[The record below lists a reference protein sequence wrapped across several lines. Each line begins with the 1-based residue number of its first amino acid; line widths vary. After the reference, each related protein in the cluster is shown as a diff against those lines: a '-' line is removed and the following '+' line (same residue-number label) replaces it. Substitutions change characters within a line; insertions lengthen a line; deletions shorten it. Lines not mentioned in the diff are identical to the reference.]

1 MDTISRENNSMLPVA
16 GVVVGVIGLLLGGIA
31 LVQLSKVKQ
40 TVADHEVKLA
50 TIDGVK
56 ATAEGAAAT
65 ADKAKADLAQ
75 LSRSTQD
82 AFNQVGPALTGLRED
97 VTKIQESLKKAPP
110 VPANGKGGPKAA
122 PVAGPGEYV
131 VKAGDASGAKIA
143 RDHGV
148 SLADLQAVN
157 PGVNWSKLKIGDKL
171 KLPSKA
177 AK

>member
-82 AFNQVGPALTGLRED
+82 AFNQVGPALAGLRED
-97 VTKIQESLKKAPP
+97 VTKIQESLKKPAPAP
-110 VPANGKGGPKAA
+110 GGKGGPKSA

-177 AK
+177 TK